1 MAAVPPVPD
10 GVADD
15 DGDAVDG
22 DAQPA
27 AAVAAAGGA
36 GDIDACDVA

>member
-1 MAAVPPVPD
+1 MPD

-15 DGDAVDG
+15 DADAVAG
-22 DAQPA
+22 DAQLA
-27 AAVAAAGGA
+27 AAVAAADGA